1 MAGYTKKA
9 LMVTFEQMLY
19 EQSFDRITVSALV
32 QRCGVSPNTFYYH
45 YDDIYAMLEAW
56 LEEKK
61 RQFLAATGGQPLEE
75 RLKAFLHAMQREP
88 RWVRHLSGSVS
99 RERME
104 KYVFTSVEGAFYDA
118 LRAAVAGRGVPEEL
132 LRQAAGFV
140 CYSFLGFLIR
150 FFWEGMQAD
159 VDSSVDTLCA
169 LSQRMLKSLLPE
181 DAEQT
186 EQKEA
191 DAHAAQG
198 QSG

>member
-9 LMVTFEQMLY
+9 LMLTFEQMLY
-19 EQSFDRITVSALV
+19 EQYFDRITVLALV

-45 YDDIYAMLEAW
+45 YDDIYALLEAW

-61 RQFLAATGGQPLEE
+61 RQFLAATDGQSLEE
-75 RLKAFLHAMQREP
+75 RLKAFLRAMQRDP
-88 RWVRHLSGSVS
+88 RWVRHLSGSIS
-99 RERME
+99 RERLE

-118 LRAAVAGRGVPEEL
+118 LRQAASGRGAPEEL

-169 LSQRMLKSLLPE
+169 MSQRMLESILP
-181 DAEQT
+181 EQT
-186 EQKEA
+186 EQEP

-198 QSG
+198 QSD